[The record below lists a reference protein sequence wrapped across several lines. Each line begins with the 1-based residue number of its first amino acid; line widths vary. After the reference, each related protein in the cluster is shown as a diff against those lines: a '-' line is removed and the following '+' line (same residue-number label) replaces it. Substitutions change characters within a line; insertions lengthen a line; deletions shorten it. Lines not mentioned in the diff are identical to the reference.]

1 MTKSEGIKRL
11 SMVELLSRHYGME
24 FRKVGGH
31 YVSLSP
37 FTADRQHKDGH
48 WLFKDF
54 SSGKGGSIIDFVLLK
69 EGVSDVSKAV
79 KHIENLSEAME
90 MKPRIPSAETAPFYE
105 LKDIYR
111 KVRTNQTQVCREY
124 LTQRGIGNEFIDD
137 LIEKDTG
144 MQGIPDTAWNRERVY
159 R

>member
-37 FTADRQHKDGH
+37 FTAEKKPSFIVRQHKDGH

-69 EGVSDVSKAV
+69 EGVSDVSKAIQ
-79 KHIENLSEAME
+79 HIENLSEAME
-90 MKPRIPSAETAPFYE
+90 MEPRTPSAEAAPS
-105 LKDIYR
+105 
-111 KVRTNQTQVCREY
+111 
-124 LTQRGIGNEFIDD
+124 
-137 LIEKDTG
+137 
-144 MQGIPDTAWNRERVY
+144 
-159 R
+159 